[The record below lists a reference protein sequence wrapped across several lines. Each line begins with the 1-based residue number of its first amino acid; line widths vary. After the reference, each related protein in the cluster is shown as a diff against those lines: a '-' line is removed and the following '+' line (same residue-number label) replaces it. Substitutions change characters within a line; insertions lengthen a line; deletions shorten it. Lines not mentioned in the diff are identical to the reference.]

1 MPGSKNVLVCLQF
14 VSLWLQAHTQT
25 APSVGLLPERRL
37 DTIGAYTLVNSRQC
51 QRLCWYRLLCTSF
64 SFHDNAG
71 QGSNCV
77 LHSSHVEDAPTVD
90 HNPPEWSEHI
100 VQSPSSTA
108 NNNNNNNNNINVC
121 SMSRPCA
128 PAEVCVP
135 ESNRASRCASLPAH
149 CGDPNP
155 IPDANFAVSSRIQG
169 ALAALHCASDFVEI
183 PRNVSMEIEC
193 QVNGR
198 WTAVPGECMQAVYR
212 HPTTPLQV
220 PLPWLPWDGWKAC
233 LKGVFAGTQRMY
245 LDLLTANKQDS
256 VVHIDFRHDWWPY
269 TETLLVTTSVGGWFP
284 QQPYYLGTSPPMLLQ
299 QDDVF
304 HVMLH
309 YDVTGDALL
318 IELLRNDVEQSTWSV
333 PLTGTPR
340 LDLTPARF
348 LSVSSDP
355 TLTYVNL
362 VAGC

>member
-1 MPGSKNVLVCLQF
+1 MPGSVSKNVLVWLQL
-14 VSLWLQAHTQT
+14 VSLS

-37 DTIGAYTLVNSRQC
+37 DAIGAYTLVNSRQC

-77 LHSSHVEDAPTVD
+77 LHSRHVEDAPTVD

-108 NNNNNNNNNINVC
+108 NNNNNNNNINVC

-135 ESNRASRCASLPAH
+135 ESNGASRCASLPAH

-155 IPDANFAVSSRIQG
+155 IPDSKFAVSSRMQG
-169 ALAALHCASDFVEI
+169 AIATLHCASDLVEI

-256 VVHIDFRHDWWPY
+256 VAHIDFRHDLGPY
-269 TETLLVTTSVGGWFP
+269 TETLLVSTSVGGRYHP
-284 QQPYYLGTSPPMLLQ
+284 QPYLGTSPPMLLKQ
-299 QDDVF
+299 GDVF
-304 HVMLH
+304 QVTLH

-348 LSVSSDP
+348 LRVSSDP
-355 TLTYVNL
+355 MLTYVNL